1 MKVLDAESESTLRQ
15 RLAAV
20 AQADVSPE
28 IKNIYTAAIYD
39 DAELIF
45 DRDRMFSEMNK
56 EK

>member
-1 MKVLDAESESTLRQ
+1 
-15 RLAAV
+15 LAAV

-45 DRDRMFSEMNK
+45 DRDRIFSEMNK
-56 EK
+56 GK